1 MTKKKF
7 SLHEKLKTMT
17 KGTSE
22 SSFADQTWSIYPPI
36 IEASDKFDFNYDISE
51 EEVLPPTFNKEKFES
66 KANQSIELH
75 PLPSINNEEKSSSVE
90 KTEITALKKVRKKDL
105 DDLSISKKD
114 IKNLSNIKQEI
125 EKKLV
130 FETEKNSKF
139 RESLSEAKDQVRELS
154 KNLDSLKRDQS
165 NLEIENS
172 SVQNELE
179 RIEANRLETEVL
191 ITKLGKENGALSE
204 RLAGYHRDKNEV
216 ENVYQ
221 ANLELIKNYKKQIII
236 NKESISSLLSDIDF
250 KNKEIDQKNESIEV
264 LKSDIEENRELET
277 KITADLDQSIIEF
290 KRAEKELSQLKEKK
304 NLLLQE
310 ISEVEASS
318 RDYGNKKAALFSQ
331 LKSDEAT
338 FFTLMEDL
346 KSLKGDVESKKSIVS
361 SHESK
366 IFQIQKSISEYE
378 NQKIE
383 LEDSLIKR
391 KQEIHKFTSVYA
403 AKANRL
409 EQLESENFNLKRE
422 AESLLSTIEEGKIQK
437 STLERKLNQLKVEN
451 GKSTSLITLFTKEL
465 SSISTENNAY
475 EDNIRIAVELRESN
489 LVKMSNL
496 RKEVDRLTKG
506 VEVKQVQLGN
516 LQTNTKRQS
525 EQVSNL
531 KIKRDERSEK
541 LQDFTNK
548 FNEEKFKIKESLK
561 DKKVLVKDIIDLNES
576 INIASDKLTVYQN
589 LLVDCKTKKLN
600 KYDEKISLEQ
610 KVNLLTTNVQE
621 AESELYTEKSIL
633 SSIQGE
639 LDEVLKRNVDLK
651 VKLNSQE
658 QAISKLRRKKNEI
671 SDISAKA
678 FVDKQSLENEIL
690 ELERVKGTLE
700 SELMRD
706 QEVYSDLNS
715 KFISIESR
723 HNRLKD
729 AVSEA
734 SEERAKLVGQIETRT
749 QLISKKEE
757 ESLMLSKEL
766 QRLELEVDSY
776 KSEFNRSNTNL
787 INTNLNVSS
796 MREGI
801 RAKKEELREVKL
813 KYASLSNNTNDLNID
828 KEQQLVLIDELEKTK
843 TRYVNL
849 IEDMVS
855 KKAQEESKI
864 AEGNQYIERL
874 KADVDSLKENVYILE
889 NHTKKKKAA

>member
-889 NHTKKKKAA
+889 NHTKKKAA